1 MLTPCNGENG
11 CGTVLRQNQQN
22 VQRTDLFNTPSTMTA
37 PSSIS
42 FPQMTDI
49 TGQLPQ
55 AQVPGTTS
63 VPTGTGMIAST
74 FPMPG
79 TETIP
84 GQPDLPMAADVNV
97 NVNDDGSSSVIPE
110 SVLPESPQFAVPNNP
125 LLPPGYQE
133 ILNYENLQYLNG
145 FLRTQIGKYVRVEQL
160 IGSSTLEDRYGYL
173 IGVGINY
180 IVLQELGTGNVSAL
194 DYYNI
199 KYVYVYFSAPQLPT
213 SRR

>member
-1 MLTPCNGENG
+1 MLTPCGGENG
-11 CGTVLRQNQQN
+11 CGTVLRHNHNQ
-22 VQRTDLFNTPSTMTA
+22 VTQRTDLFSTPPTMRT

-42 FPQMTDI
+42 FPEMTDV
-49 TGQLPQ
+49 TGSLPQ
-55 AQVPGTTS
+55 AQVPGTTD
-63 VPTGTGMIAST
+63 VPTGTGLIAST

-79 TETIP
+79 METIP
-84 GQPDLPMAADVNV
+84 GQPDPPAGADVLV
-97 NVNDDGSSSVIPE
+97 DDGPASSVVPE

-180 IVLQELGTGNVSAL
+180 ILLQELGTGNISAV
-194 DYYNI
+194 DYFNI
-199 KYVYVYFSAPQLPT
+199 KYVYVYFSAPTLPT
-213 SRR
+213 NRR